1 MKIAENLKFTF
12 NKMFDLYINKFKQLY
27 TLSIKFSIS
36 ASIFSL
42 VLTFIFIVLVF
53 SVNKDERFL
62 SDFSFQGIFLSPFIV
77 QRIYLVYFSIIILS
91 ISLLSVLII
100 KNDFNDN
107 ISLKKYMKFI
117 PKKIYNKYFIYL
129 FIILLIN
136 IILFGDAIKI
146 KGSDYQSN
154 MIVDNVFM
162 EGNSK
167 LPDFYSWFN
176 SVIDLFKTY
185 FPYLLSMMI
194 IIEIVAGNIKW
205 NTIKKYKT
213 AFWAALFFSF
223 IVEVVFNSVYSYI
236 DFYIIYPLKIP
247 FEYDIIP
254 GIIGFSI
261 AIMIFAF
268 FFIAFA
274 AVLLYPFLFEKKK
287 IEKNSPDLS

>member
-107 ISLKKYMKFI
+107 ISLKK
-117 PKKIYNKYFIYL
+117 IYEIY
-129 FIILLIN
+129 
-136 IILFGDAIKI
+136 
-146 KGSDYQSN
+146 S
-154 MIVDNVFM
+154 
-162 EGNSK
+162 
-167 LPDFYSWFN
+167 
-176 SVIDLFKTY
+176 
-185 FPYLLSMMI
+185 
-194 IIEIVAGNIKW
+194 
-205 NTIKKYKT
+205 
-213 AFWAALFFSF
+213 
-223 IVEVVFNSVYSYI
+223 
-236 DFYIIYPLKIP
+236 
-247 FEYDIIP
+247 
-254 GIIGFSI
+254 
-261 AIMIFAF
+261 
-268 FFIAFA
+268 
-274 AVLLYPFLFEKKK
+274 
-287 IEKNSPDLS
+287 EKNIQ